1 MNALLVAL
9 MLQLPDIA
17 EALVNKLL
25 ELLGNPNSTVFL
37 RDDVDEQQGNEASG
51 IGKIKHSVKSV
62 RMVDYIQ
69 SYNATLV
76 QDLLS
81 SRHARTH
88 AHTHTRSPS
97 PSPRHPTHHV
107 TALMFA
113 CRWGY
118 AHLLP
123 KFFQLVKLQ
132 ASAATPHRPLHYNRN
147 TRCQESIKT
156 CINLDDAEEAALP
169 ITTPFV
175 RQARIMQALS

>member
-1 MNALLVAL
+1 MVAVASGSLARAAQVLKSPGVDAHYICRSSSHPAAFGMNALLVAL

-17 EALVNKLL
+17 EVLVNKLL
-25 ELLGNPNSTVFL
+25 ELMGNPNSTVFL

-88 AHTHTRSPS
+88 THTHTHTLPLTL
-97 PSPRHPTHHV
+97 PQTPTPPRHRPHV
-107 TALMFA
+107 RLPLGLRPPPAQVLPAGQAAGKRCNSTPPLALQ
-113 CRWGY
+113 
-118 AHLLP
+118 P
-123 KFFQLVKLQ
+123 
-132 ASAATPHRPLHYNRN
+132 
-147 TRCQESIKT
+147 
-156 CINLDDAEEAALP
+156 
-169 ITTPFV
+169 
-175 RQARIMQALS
+175 

>member
-1 MNALLVAL
+1 MVAVASGSLARAAQVLKSPGVDAHYICRSSSHPAAFGMNALLVAL

-37 RDDVDEQQGNEASG
+37 RDDVDEQQGNEALG

-69 SYNATLV
+69 SYNTTLV

-88 AHTHTRSPS
+88 THART
-97 PSPRHPTHHV
+97 HPLT
-107 TALMFA
+107 
-113 CRWGY
+113 
-118 AHLLP
+118 LP
-123 KFFQLVKLQ
+123 Q
-132 ASAATPHRPLHYNRN
+132 TPHPPRNRPHVR
-147 TRCQESIKT
+147 
-156 CINLDDAEEAALP
+156 LP
-169 ITTPFV
+169 LGLRPPPAQV
-175 RQARIMQALS
+175 LPAG